1 MMFRSSGLG
10 SDLTSFTDPIPAP
23 APVVQRPAIT
33 MFTDPIPGVSV
44 ALPASTPAMVPMTAA
59 ELRAWVDDFMLTGFK
74 GNPVPSPEVGEL
86 TLQFWAR
93 CGTQDFRCLQK
104 VAATRERL
112 AAMPRPAAPTPID
125 PRPASGPGSV
135 PAGSAEPAVMPSC
148 PFYAVSGPGGACEV
162 SASRIWQAPNE
173 LLMGGSYP
181 FGAAGAVAINA
192 AVWGLLAYGVHRAMS
207 GGR

>member
-10 SDLTSFTDPIPAP
+10 SDLTSFTDPLPTPISLAP

-74 GNPVPSPEVGEL
+74 GNPVPSPEVGEI
-86 TLQFWAR
+86 TLQIWGR

-104 VAATRERL
+104 VAAARERL

-125 PRPASGPGSV
+125 PRPAAGPGSL
-135 PAGSAEPAVMPSC
+135 PAVPAVMPALGC
-148 PFYAVSGPGGACEV
+148 RAWEAVATSGGCEV
-162 SASRIWQAPNE
+162 SAFSVFAAPAE
-173 LLMGGSYP
+173 LLGVKSYNSIVVN
-181 FGAAGAVAINA
+181 GAVWA
-192 AVWGLLAYGVHRAMS
+192 GLAFLAYRAMS
-207 GGR
+207 GGRR